1 MLYREYKNFD
11 DMFLNLNRE
20 MIKNPGELMSYTQN
34 IQGFQEDLVLSC
46 ASHDCNLNLGDFG
59 YKEGKWGHLLRSYID
74 YPQLV
79 EFRKKISNMSG
90 MSYTYYFNRKKAS
103 NGSCLIAAVV
113 TRPKR
118 KGPWK
123 HLKILYRVCELQ
135 KKFAADLVMI
145 NRFIEELPKDK
156 DIVDIDNIT
165 FHMSQAYLS
174 GMFING
180 YFNYFGVSRKE
191 IEKSKHP
198 WHKSLN
204 SNYNRFFKSE
214 DQIHSYK
221 ALQKMQLLHFGLEKF
236 PAIDINKLSIDGYF
250 NK

>member
-1 MLYREYKNFD
+1 MLIRNYKDFD
-11 DMFLNLNRE
+11 DLFLNLNRE
-20 MIKNPGELMSYTQN
+20 MITNPEETMMYTQN

-46 ASHDCNLNLGDFG
+46 ESHKCTLNLGDFG

-74 YPQLV
+74 YPQLL
-79 EFRKKISNMSG
+79 EFREKLTKISG
-90 MSYTYYFNRKKAS
+90 MSYTYYFNRKKAT

-123 HLKILYRVCELQ
+123 HLKIMYRVCELQ
-135 KKFAADLVMI
+135 KKFAADLVLI
-145 NRFIEELPKDK
+145 NRFIEELPQEVCE
-156 DIVDIDNIT
+156 IGNIT

-180 YFNYFGVSRKE
+180 YFNYFKVPRSS
-191 IEKSKHP
+191 IAKSKHP

-236 PAIDINKLSIDGYF
+236 PKIDINKLSIDKYF